1 MTLQVQDIFTYKN
14 ETHPLYGEP
23 LERYLKT
30 IRLPHPLVAP
40 SSACWRGYT
49 AQWAI
54 DNKKLFLIKW
64 EGYIL
69 DCLEVDIKY
78 LFPEQEIVFADWFS
92 GAIHVALGD
101 VACMLHNGHVPV
113 FEGRMILQFEKGILL
128 SEQTEWLTKEEIAKM
143 IKEEDDLISFDNL

>member
-1 MTLQVQDIFTYKN
+1 MTLQAADILTYKN
-14 ETHPLYGEP
+14 ENHFVYGEP
-23 LERYLKT
+23 LEGYLKT
-30 IRLPHPLVAP
+30 VRLPHPLVAP

-69 DCLEVDIKY
+69 DCQEVDIKY
-78 LFPEQEIVFADWFS
+78 LFPEQEVVLADWFS

-101 VACMLHNGHVPV
+101 VACMIHNGHVPV
-113 FEGRMILQFEKGILL
+113 FEGRMILQFEKGILM
-128 SEQTEWLTKEEIAKM
+128 SEQTEWLTKEKITQM
-143 IKEEDDLISFDNL
+143 IKEEEDRPF